1 MVYVLNNSSQVQCSA
16 KQGEASMKSHLVV
29 VLSCVSVLAG
39 CSATARLYPIQGPLS
54 TQTPPP
60 VYVAKMTGAF
70 ASGDFS
76 ATLNDT
82 EICKGR
88 WAQVSRPKASID
100 TAAAATNP
108 PAENMSVEWDTV
120 YGQGFYVAHVL
131 GARLYAKAV
140 LTGDKGTVLNVELYK
155 PDVPDH
161 NNSPAATIRG
171 VAKDNHDNVYK
182 VAF

>member
-1 MVYVLNNSSQVQCSA
+1 
-16 KQGEASMKSHLVV
+16 MKSHLVV
-29 VLSCVSVLAG
+29 VLLCVSILWG
-39 CSATARLYPIQGPLS
+39 CSATARLYPVQGPLS
-54 TQTPPP
+54 SQTPPP

-70 ASGDFS
+70 TSGDFS
-76 ATLNDT
+76 ATLNGSEKCT
-82 EICKGR
+82 GR
-88 WAQVSRPKASID
+88 WSQVSRPKASVD
-100 TAAAATNP
+100 TAAAASSLS
-108 PAENMSVEWDTV
+108 AENMSAEWDTV

-140 LTGDKGTVLNVELYK
+140 LTGNKGTILNVELYK

-161 NNSPAATIRG
+161 NNIPTATIRG

>member
-1 MVYVLNNSSQVQCSA
+1 
-16 KQGEASMKSHLVV
+16 MKSHLVIG
-29 VLSCVSVLAG
+29 LLCVSILWG
-39 CSATARLYPIQGPLS
+39 CSATARLYPVQGPLS
-54 TQTPPP
+54 SPTPPP

-70 ASGDFS
+70 TSGDFS
-76 ATLNDT
+76 ATLNDS
-82 EICKGR
+82 EVCKGR
-88 WAQVSRPKASID
+88 WEQVRLPNASVD
-100 TAAAATNP
+100 TAAAATTL
-108 PAENMSVEWDTV
+108 PAENMSAEWDTV
-120 YGQGFYVAHVL
+120 YGQGFYVARVL

-140 LTGDKGTVLNVELYK
+140 LTGNKGTVLNVELYK